1 MNESA
6 CFSDQNTAGRVLPPR
21 SRMTITALRLPDW
34 LNLKRRSRTATGTL
48 ARRRSSGSKT
58 IARGLA
64 SANCFTAS
72 MGCNELFA
80 AIERKA
86 GGVGLQI
93 IGPEPNDP
101 CVYCNRKEPTQ
112 VYLIRCP
119 SRGVESFPLHE
130 G

>member
-1 MNESA
+1 
-6 CFSDQNTAGRVLPPR
+6 
-21 SRMTITALRLPDW
+21 
-34 LNLKRRSRTATGTL
+34 
-48 ARRRSSGSKT
+48 
-58 IARGLA
+58 
-64 SANCFTAS
+64 

-130 G
+130 GCALLWFDADAPVST